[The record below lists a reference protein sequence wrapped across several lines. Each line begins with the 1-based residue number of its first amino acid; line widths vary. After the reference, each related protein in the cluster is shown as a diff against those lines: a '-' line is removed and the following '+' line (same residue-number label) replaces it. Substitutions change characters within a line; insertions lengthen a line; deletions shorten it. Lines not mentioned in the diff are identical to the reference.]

1 MTRGEAGGDDW
12 AQGRREAALEQER
25 RLNERK
31 AAESARAQAM
41 IDAFLA
47 SADDAAVAP
56 EPLVVQGYRGGR
68 ARTTL
73 RGWYLKA
80 DRSVA
85 LATDG
90 GFYVLR
96 ADLSLLERLRGWTPS
111 PVPPPLIVGEGGGD
125 GETIDMSAALE
136 RHRRR

>member
-1 MTRGEAGGDDW
+1 MTPDDATTPW
-12 AQGRREAALEQER
+12 AQGRREAALELER

-31 AAESARAQAM
+31 AAESAKAQSM

-47 SADDAAVAP
+47 TAGTSATDP
-56 EPLVVQGYRGGR
+56 EPLTVQGYRGGR

-73 RGWYLKA
+73 HGWYLKA
-80 DRSVA
+80 DHSVA
-85 LATDG
+85 LGTDG

-96 ADLSLLERLRGWTPS
+96 ADLSLRERLRGYTPS

-136 RHRRR
+136 RHRRS

>member
-1 MTRGEAGGDDW
+1 MSDASW
-12 AQGRREAALEQER
+12 AEGRREAALELER

-47 SADDAAVAP
+47 TAANEAVAP
-56 EPLVVQGYRGGR
+56 EPLAVQGYRGGR

-73 RGWYLKA
+73 TGWYLKK

-85 LATDG
+85 LGTDG

-96 ADLSLLERLRGWTPS
+96 ADLSLRERLRGYTPL